1 MNEIETLTQALK
13 NGSRQAFDRI
23 YHYYFPQLYAY
34 SLKCSKRV
42 EVAEEIVQET
52 FVQLWLSRATIR
64 ETDKLD
70 RLLIV
75 IAHHKLLNAIRRT
88 ATTPAFADY
97 VDYENAISTS
107 SSGETAVEYEEFL
120 TLLHHALATLPETQR
135 RVVELS
141 RLEGMKTAD
150 IARTLNRSEQ
160 TVRNQLS
167 LGLKALYALLK
178 NHVPLWMLFLFLG

>member
-1 MNEIETLTQALK
+1 MVENRLSIGYT
-13 NGSRQAFDRI
+13 I
-23 YHYYFPQLYAY
+23 IIFPRLYAY

-88 ATTPAFADY
+88 ATAAGFCRLCRLRERNLY
-97 VDYENAISTS
+97 V
-107 SSGETAVEYEEFL
+107 VF
-120 TLLHHALATLPETQR
+120 R
-135 RVVELS
+135 RGG
-141 RLEGMKTAD
+141 R
-150 IARTLNRSEQ
+150 
-160 TVRNQLS
+160 
-167 LGLKALYALLK
+167 
-178 NHVPLWMLFLFLG
+178 

>member
-1 MNEIETLTQALK
+1 LIDIEALTQALK
-13 NGSRQAFDRI
+13 NGSRQAFDSL

-34 SLKCSKRV
+34 SLKCSKRT
-42 EVAEEIVQET
+42 ELAEEIVQET
-52 FVQLWLSRATIR
+52 FVQLWLSRASIR

-88 ATTPAFADY
+88 ANAPAFADY
-97 VDYENAISTS
+97 VDYENALSTP
-107 SSGETAVEYEEFL
+107 SSGDQAIEYEEFL
-120 TLLHHALATLPETQR
+120 VLLHRALDTLPETQR

-150 IARTLNRSEQ
+150 IARTLDRSEQ

-167 LGLKALYALLK
+167 LGLKALYAKLK
-178 NHVPLWMLFLFLG
+178 GRVPLWALLLLLG